1 MIGNRCKSVVE
12 WWDLTSID
20 GVGGLGAVGERA
32 EGKRKTHVVCCDTL
46 VAFLETLDE
55 VAKLYVN
62 LGGLAEATANRIESL
77 FEIDRK
83 AFFETWGKGPA
94 AEFFLDG
101 DCCLFAP
108 DGKFLKPQD

>member
-1 MIGNRCKSVVE
+1 MIGNRRKSVVE
-12 WWDLTSID
+12 RWDLTSID

-32 EGKRKTHVVCCDTL
+32 EGERKTHVVCCDTL

-62 LGGLAEATANRIESL
+62 FRRLAEATADRIKSL
-77 FEIDRK
+77 FKIDRK

-94 AEFFLDG
+94 AEFLLDR

-108 DGKFLKPQD
+108 DGKFLEPQN